1 MAGFNKG
8 QWLPTK
14 DSSSNRNI
22 NQTIGNKEDNPFS
35 DNQMNPSIVGHLKAS
50 YYHIHNASVVYP
62 IQADPVQLTAGTGA
76 WTEGVNT
83 EIIAALAK
91 NNFSFDI
98 HHVILGDVSAND
110 DYEVRLYTGNS
121 GSEVLWGTC
130 AFTRDS
136 NQVKGS
142 QIPIQGSPIPKG
154 TRISA
159 TLSSRNGGNTANI
172 KIYTHE
178 YPII

>member
-8 QWLPTK
+8 QGLPTK
-14 DSSSNRNI
+14 DSPSNKNI

-35 DNQMNPSIVGHLKAS
+35 DNQMNPSIIGHLKAS
-50 YYHIHNASVVYP
+50 YYHVHNPSVVYP
-62 IQADPVQLTAGTGA
+62 IQADPIQLTAGIGA
-76 WTEGVNT
+76 WTEGSKV
-83 EIIAALAK
+83 EIIASGAK
-91 NNFSFDI
+91 NDFSFDI
-98 HHVILGDVSAND
+98 HHVILGDVSSND
-110 DYEVRLYTGNS
+110 DYEVRLYTGES

-142 QIPIQGSPIPKG
+142 QIPIQGSPILKG

-159 TLSSRNGGNTANI
+159 TLSSGDGSNTANI